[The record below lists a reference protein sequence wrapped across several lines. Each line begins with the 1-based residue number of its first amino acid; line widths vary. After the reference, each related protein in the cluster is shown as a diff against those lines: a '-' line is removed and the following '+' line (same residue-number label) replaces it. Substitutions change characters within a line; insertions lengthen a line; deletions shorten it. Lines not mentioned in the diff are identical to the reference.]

1 MLPASCR
8 VSCASAIGRKCPHLR
23 QRRSAVPS
31 IYEEQFG
38 PGPTQ
43 TRTSWAE
50 PDILL
55 VMLESL
61 TTAELRAFVSG
72 IDTRTNLSSE
82 LFLLPPRG
90 LRRILQSRPQR
101 QSRASADPRVR
112 NRPRLAVR
120 MLSALQSTLSRVM
133 KPWAL

>member
-1 MLPASCR
+1 VLPASCR
-8 VSCASAIGRKCPHLR
+8 VSCASAIGRKRPHLR

-43 TRTSWAE
+43 TRTTWAE

-72 IDTRTNLSSE
+72 IDTRTNLLASCSCC
-82 LFLLPPRG
+82 
-90 LRRILQSRPQR
+90 PQGGFAGS
-101 QSRASADPRVR
+101 SRAD
-112 NRPRLAVR
+112 
-120 MLSALQSTLSRVM
+120 LSAKVGRAPTRAFVTAGGSQ
-133 KPWAL
+133 

>member
-1 MLPASCR
+1 
-8 VSCASAIGRKCPHLR
+8 LR

-43 TRTSWAE
+43 TRTTWAE

-55 VMLESL
+55 VMLESP

-101 QSRASADPRVR
+101 QNRASADPRVR
-112 NRPRLAVR
+112 NRRRLAVR